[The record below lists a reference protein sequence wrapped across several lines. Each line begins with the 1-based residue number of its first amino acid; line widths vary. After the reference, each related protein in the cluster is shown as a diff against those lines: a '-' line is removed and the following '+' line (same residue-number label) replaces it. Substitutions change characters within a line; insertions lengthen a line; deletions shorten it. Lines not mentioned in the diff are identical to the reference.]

1 MEYVWVVRGQSEE
14 KTAVSDLQIGDMVR
28 AGSGEMIPVDGKV
41 ASGEGLVNQASV
53 TGESLPVHIKPG
65 DYVYSGTVMAEGK
78 IIIEAEKVG
87 SETTTARIAKFI
99 SNSLK
104 NKSRTEVK
112 AFAAADK
119 MVPVT
124 FAAGLA
130 TLLITRDF
138 RRASS
143 VLSVDYSCALQLVT
157 PTAIKA
163 SMFNAATEGIFI
175 KGAQALEN
183 LAEIDTIIFDKTG
196 TLTKGMLSVTEVQ
209 PYNGYNENEIVRIA
223 ASAEEYYSHPIAS
236 AVVKEAEN
244 RGLKT
249 EQTGEV
255 DFIIAHGV
263 SAYVGGK
270 NVLVGSHH
278 FVAEDEKI
286 VCCFADEDARKMRTK
301 GQTILYVAIDG
312 KLCGL
317 IALKDTL
324 RDESAQVIKELK
336 KHGVKK
342 TVMLTGDHRDSA
354 LHVAELLGIDEVY
367 YEMKP
372 EDKAGIVKQLKNQG
386 CRIAFAGDGVNDAPA
401 LLTADVGISLPQGAD
416 LAKETAAVILLRE
429 DLMGIVKARVL
440 AVKTMKVIRQ
450 MFRFN
455 IGVNTATVAL
465 SLMGRISP
473 LASALLHNGTTLST
487 LIYALSLSS
496 YGVKRKKEK

>member
-1 MEYVWVVRGQSEE
+1 MQVP
-14 KTAVSDLQIGDMVR
+14 
-28 AGSGEMIPVDGKV
+28 GEMIPVDGKV

-236 AVVKEAEN
+236 
-244 RGLKT
+244 
-249 EQTGEV
+249 
-255 DFIIAHGV
+255 
-263 SAYVGGK
+263 
-270 NVLVGSHH
+270 
-278 FVAEDEKI
+278 
-286 VCCFADEDARKMRTK
+286 
-301 GQTILYVAIDG
+301 
-312 KLCGL
+312 
-317 IALKDTL
+317 
-324 RDESAQVIKELK
+324 
-336 KHGVKK
+336 
-342 TVMLTGDHRDSA
+342 
-354 LHVAELLGIDEVY
+354 
-367 YEMKP
+367 
-372 EDKAGIVKQLKNQG
+372 
-386 CRIAFAGDGVNDAPA
+386 
-401 LLTADVGISLPQGAD
+401 
-416 LAKETAAVILLRE
+416 
-429 DLMGIVKARVL
+429 
-440 AVKTMKVIRQ
+440 
-450 MFRFN
+450 
-455 IGVNTATVAL
+455 
-465 SLMGRISP
+465 
-473 LASALLHNGTTLST
+473 
-487 LIYALSLSS
+487 
-496 YGVKRKKEK
+496 